1 MTHDF
6 EGRVVVVTGAAVGI
20 GKATAAAFG
29 NAGATV
35 YLVDVD
41 VDAGPASAAAVSGAT
56 FIPCDLTSED
66 EVAAAVEGIDRS
78 SGRIDILVNNAG
90 GFPETLGL

>member
-35 YLVDVD
+35 YVVDVD
-41 VDAGPASAAAVSGAT
+41 DDAGPASAEAVTGAT
-56 FIPCDLTSED
+56 FIG
-66 EVAAAVEGIDRS
+66 AI
-78 SGRIDILVNNAG
+78 
-90 GFPETLGL
+90 

>member
-1 MTHDF
+1 MDLTDSERAVFVETSAPASSGPSRSVGGPLRTGSDMTHDF

-35 YLVDVD
+35 YSSTLTTTPGRLGRGGQV
-41 VDAGPASAAAVSGAT
+41 PLSSSAT
-56 FIPCDLTSED
+56 
-66 EVAAAVEGIDRS
+66 
-78 SGRIDILVNNAG
+78 
-90 GFPETLGL
+90 